1 MISVRLSGCQDS
13 QSGVS
18 DRYAVAMADITS
30 NPGSTH
36 QYRFSLPGGEEIETG
51 EFTDDGDAD
60 TRARELSKAQDQP
73 VIIHRLRGHVD
84 WEYVTEADA
93 RD

>member
-1 MISVRLSGCQDS
+1 MTNP
-13 QSGVS
+13 
-18 DRYAVAMADITS
+18 APTS
-30 NPGSTH
+30 
-36 QYRFSLPGGEEIETG
+36 QYRFSLPGGEDIESG
-51 EFTDDGDAD
+51 EFADDDAAD
-60 TRARELSKAQDQP
+60 TRARELSKAKDQP

>member
-1 MISVRLSGCQDS
+1 
-13 QSGVS
+13 
-18 DRYAVAMADITS
+18 VAMADITP

-36 QYRFSLPGGEEIETG
+36 QYQFSLPGGEEIESG
-51 EFTDDGDAD
+51 EFADDGAADA
-60 TRARELSKAQDQP
+60 RARELSKAKDQP

-93 RD
+93 RE